1 MIPLLRIKSKLLIKA
16 YKAPVNI
23 SYHFPLLHS
32 ALDTWVF
39 FLFPQTIELIPASGP
54 FYYFYFF
61 FFYFFT
67 FYFFTFYFFTFYF
80 LLFTIYYFYFLL

>member
-54 FYYFYFF
+54 FY
-61 FFYFFT
+61 
-67 FYFFTFYFFTFYF
+67 
-80 LLFTIYYFYFLL
+80 

>member
-23 SYHFPLLHS
+23 SYHSPFPHS

-39 FLFPQTIELIPASGP
+39 FLFPQTTELIPASEP
-54 FYYFYFF
+54 FYKLFIPLGILFL
-61 FFYFFT
+61 
-67 FYFFTFYFFTFYF
+67 F
-80 LLFTIYYFYFLL
+80 LLIFIKG